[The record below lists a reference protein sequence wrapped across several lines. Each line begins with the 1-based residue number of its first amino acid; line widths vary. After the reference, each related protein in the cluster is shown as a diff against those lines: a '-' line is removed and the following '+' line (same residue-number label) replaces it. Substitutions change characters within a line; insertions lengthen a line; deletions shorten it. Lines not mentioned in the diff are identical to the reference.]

1 MENTIEDKDKI
12 SREEL
17 SNMLAKL
24 DKLEVGS
31 AFQNAYVLLDDNTD
45 DSSVENAKFVKF
57 SDCTFKIG
65 RTGYIDFIGIQGN
78 DIYCAVRNPQTKKT
92 IIKDI
97 EDLHCQTPV
106 QLFMELELRGCLL
119 FMSNLAD
126 AHKSSI
132 ELVQKNMVLEKKAKA
147 LETTIDKMKKA
158 ICSLADFSSEDA

>member
-1 MENTIEDKDKI
+1 MENTIEGKDKI
-12 SREEL
+12 SREAL

-24 DKLEVGS
+24 DKLDVCS

-45 DSSVENAKFVKF
+45 DSSAENAKFVKF

-78 DIYCAVRNPQTKKT
+78 DTYCAVRNSQTKKT

-106 QLFMELELRGCLL
+106 QLFIELEIHGCLL
-119 FMSNLAD
+119 FMSDLAN
-126 AHKSSI
+126 AHKISV
-132 ELVQKNMVLEKKAKA
+132 ELVKKNNDLEKKAKA
-147 LETTIDKMKKA
+147 LETSIDKMKKTLRR
-158 ICSLADFSSEDA
+158 LADLSVEDE

>member
-12 SREEL
+12 SREAL

-24 DKLEVGS
+24 DKLEAS
-31 AFQNAYVLLDDNTD
+31 CAFQNAYVLLDNNTG
-45 DSSVENAKFVKF
+45 DSYMQNAKFVKF

-65 RTGYIDFIGIQGN
+65 RTGYIDFIGIQG
-78 DIYCAVRNPQTKKT
+78 DDTYCVVRNSQTKKT

-106 QLFMELELRGCLL
+106 QLFIELEIRGCLL
-119 FMSNLAD
+119 FMSDLAN

-132 ELVQKNMVLEKKAKA
+132 ELVRKNTVLENKAKA
-147 LETTIDKMKKA
+147 LETSIDKMKKTLRR
-158 ICSLADFSSEDA
+158 LADLTVEDE